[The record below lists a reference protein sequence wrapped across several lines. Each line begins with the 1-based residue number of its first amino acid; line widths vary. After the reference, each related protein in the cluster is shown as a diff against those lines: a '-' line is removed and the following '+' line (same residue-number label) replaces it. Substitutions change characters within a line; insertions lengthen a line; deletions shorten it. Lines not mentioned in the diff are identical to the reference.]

1 MNSKSDNIETMIK
14 NEADDVIK
22 KLFESLKKDIKIN

>member
-22 KLFESLKKDIKIN
+22 KLFQSLKKDIKIN